1 MLIRIN
7 DLTDSAVQT
16 IKTNL
21 LFSRT
26 FLHEVCVSKNWEMVK
41 NINIIWNKLLK
52 SEKSEVTSLI
62 WIEWILI
69 TVHNSYKNCVAQP
82 L

>member
-1 MLIRIN
+1 MLTRIN
-7 DLTDSAVQT
+7 DRIDSAVQT
-16 IKTNL
+16 FKTNL

-52 SEKSEVTSLI
+52 VRSNFFNLDRI
-62 WIEWILI
+62 DL
-69 TVHNSYKNCVAQP
+69 NYCA
-82 L
+82 

>member
-1 MLIRIN
+1 MLIHIN
-7 DLTDSAVQT
+7 DRIDSAVQT
-16 IKTNL
+16 FKTNL

-62 WIEWILI
+62 
-69 TVHNSYKNCVAQP
+69 
-82 L
+82 